1 MKKALI
7 IMLSLTLVL
16 SLTACGGGGGGETS
30 SVSPAPAE
38 SGSAPSSEAEADE
51 IKYYGIG
58 DAAAVDGIE
67 ITIDK
72 IEIIDDLSILQKYA
86 EESVYVKVYATVKNI
101 SDEIQ
106 FAKDPLLCI
115 VRDGEYDAKLS
126 DESRNRDVWNFETE
140 GMYFEEAIDPGET
153 NSGWMV
159 FQLKPDEK
167 EIIMKYNVMYDT
179 VKFKLPIA

>member
-1 MKKALI
+1 MKKALSI
-7 IMLSLTLVL
+7 FLSLALIFTLA
-16 SLTACGGGGGGETS
+16 ACGEKNGGKS
-30 SVSPAPAE
+30 SLESPTN
-38 SGSAPSSEAEADE
+38 APSDEAEANE
-51 IKYYGIG
+51 NRYYGIG
-58 DAAAVDGIE
+58 DAAAVDVIE

-72 IEIIDDLSILQKYA
+72 IEMIDDLSILQKYA

-115 VRDGEYDAKLS
+115 VRDGGYDAELS
-126 DESRNRDVWNFETE
+126 DESRNSDVWNFETE